1 MEKIKKFNKNVSVV
15 VLSPQYKKQI
25 EFFIKK
31 KILLLKKKIFF
42 NNKTKIIM

>member
-1 MEKIKKFNKNVSVV
+1 MEKIKKFNKNVRVV

-31 KILLLKKKIFF
+31 KNIIIKKKYFL
-42 NNKTKIIM
+42 IIKQK